1 MLHIGK
7 ILFLLFLAVIVVHN
21 ESNASHNN
29 VFVSDTLVKIN
40 GKISD
45 GSNENAVEAR
55 IIYEK
60 LPYGDD
66 MGMAKS
72 VMPDGNYEMYMLKG
86 SKYLVKVT
94 CKGYEPYEKEIAVN
108 QMNEEGEFELD
119 FVLEP
124 TLREQVMR
132 LENLLFRTGR
142 AEITES
148 SFAELDELAELMKS
162 RESMVIQLE
171 GHTDIEGGEEAN
183 LELSEKRVL
192 AVREYLED
200 KGVKGKRIKVKAFG
214 ETQPLTTERTPEG
227 KRLNRRVEV
236 RIIQQ

>member
-1 MLHIGK
+1 
-7 ILFLLFLAVIVVHN
+7 
-21 ESNASHNN
+21 
-29 VFVSDTLVKIN
+29 VKIN

-45 GSNENAVEAR
+45 GNDQKGLEAR

-72 VMPDGNYEMYMLKG
+72 ELPAGDYEMYMLKG
-86 SKYLVKVT
+86 SKYLVKIS
-94 CKGYEPYEKEIAVN
+94 CQGYEPYEKEISVDD
-108 QMNEEGEFELD
+108 MNAEGEFELD

-124 TLREQVMR
+124 TLKEQVMR
-132 LENLLFRTGR
+132 LENLLFRPGSS
-142 AEITES
+142 EITS
-148 SFAELDELAELMKS
+148 SSYAELDELAELMNNRPS
-162 RESMVIQLE
+162 LIIQLE
-171 GHTDIEGGEEAN
+171 GHTDIEGGEAAN
-183 LELSEKRVL
+183 LELSQERVE
-192 AVREYLED
+192 AVREYLKD
-200 KGVKGKRIKVKAFG
+200 KGVKGKRILLKAYG